1 MRRPYEGI
9 FQTVLNERTAMPICF
24 DTEIGGLLDDLLAV
38 QDDLLRLL
46 ADKRQML
53 AAADVAGL
61 ASIGPVQQQL
71 VNRLQECLRRRE
83 QLLALAGQQ
92 GMPAESIRALT
103 EALPKP
109 QRARI
114 DKHLRLAEA
123 RQRLLRHQSLVN
135 WVLVQRHLLYLS
147 QLLEIIAT
155 GGRLKPTYEKDGTDS
170 AHSGLVDSEA

>member
-1 MRRPYEGI
+1 M

-61 ASIGPVQQQL
+61 ASIGPAQQQL
-71 VNRLQECLRRRE
+71 VDRLQDCLRRRE

-92 GMPAESIRALT
+92 GMPSESIRALA

-135 WVLVQRHLLYLS
+135 WVLVQRHLIYLS

-155 GGRLKPTYEKDGTDS
+155 GGRLKPTYETEGTVS
-170 AHSGLVDSEA
+170 AHSGLVNSEA